1 LSMPRDLLKGWN
13 VLVVDDEPDSL
24 EVASIIL
31 EGHGATVR
39 TVTNG
44 QEALNVLKTMH
55 PKFILSDLSM
65 PILDGW
71 RLLEAI
77 KAEPTLA
84 HIPVI
89 ALTAHAMIGDRE
101 RGMAAGFYNY
111 LTKPLIPATFMKNLV
126 RLLREAPDFE
136 ILREIVLD

>member
-24 EVASIIL
+24 EVAAIIL
-31 EGHGATVR
+31 EGHGANVK

-44 QEALNVLKTMH
+44 QEALDTLQTMR

-71 RLLEAI
+71 RLLEAV
-77 KAEPTLA
+77 KANPDLTD
-84 HIPVI
+84 IPVI

-101 RGMAAGFYNY
+101 RGIAAGFYNY
-111 LTKPLIPATFMKNLV
+111 LTKPLIPATFMKQLV
-126 RLLREAPDFE
+126 RLLREAPEFE
-136 ILREIVLD
+136 NLREITLD